1 MKVKILKDGKE
12 KEIIC
17 NSPKGRHTKKGL
29 KLFTSIVK
37 DDKED
42 LPALNKYLEYLDEVT
57 AEMTGMSVEELD
69 DLDTDEK
76 NKLVS
81 FYQKKVEERLDFL
94 KSSSKLQDSPQSVK
108 KVP

>member
-1 MKVKILKDGKE
+1 MKVKILKEE
-12 KEIIC
+12 KEVEIEC
-17 NSPKGRHTKKGL
+17 KNPRGKHTKKGL
-29 KLFTSIVK
+29 RLFTSIIK

-76 NKLVS
+76 NKLVG
-81 FYQKKVEERLDFL
+81 FYQKKVEERIDFL
-94 KSSSKLQDSPQSVK
+94 KSSSRQQDSVQSATK
-108 KVP
+108 K

>member
-1 MKVKILKDGKE
+1 MKLKINKDGKE
-12 KEIIC
+12 VEIDC
-17 NSPKGRHTKKGL
+17 KNPRGRHTKKGL

-42 LPALNKYLEYLDEVT
+42 LVALNKYLDYLDEVT
-57 AEMTGMSVEELD
+57 AEMTGMSIE
-69 DLDTDEK
+69 DLDELETDEK

-94 KSSSKLQDSPQSVK
+94 KSSSKQPGSPQSVK
-108 KVP
+108 KAP

>member
-1 MKVKILKDGKE
+1 MKVKINKDGKE
-12 KEIIC
+12 VEIEC
-17 NSPKGRHTKKGL
+17 KNPRGKHTKKGL
-29 KLFTSIVK
+29 RLFTSIIK

-81 FYQKKVEERLDFL
+81 FYQKKVEERIDFL
-94 KSSSKLQDSPQSVK
+94 KSSSRQQDSVQSDTK
-108 KVP
+108 K